1 MNILKTIQSL
11 PAIIT
16 RLNKKQKRIFYIGGL
31 IISLLLLERMI
42 IYPIYYKIKT
52 FNKEIG
58 EKIKDLRESIKLNV
72 RDTNQG
78 KLSFSDKVYKLGG
91 E

>member
-1 MNILKTIQSL
+1 MEKITLLSL
-11 PAIIT
+11 T
-16 RLNKKQKRIFYIGGL
+16 TK
-31 IISLLLLERMI
+31 LLDLEEER
-42 IYPIYYKIKT
+42 KV

-58 EKIKDLRESIKLNV
+58 ETIKDLRESIKMNV

-78 KLSFSDKVYKLGG
+78 KLPFEKKG